1 MNRTSPM
8 KRLLLHGVSVACL
21 FCLSLEL
28 YAAQEEKI
36 IFSYSSRDFSV
47 LPAHV
52 AVTKGFFKDEGFEPV
67 MVQMRP
73 PVAGPALMNGEIHY
87 TLTFGSMLNA
97 IRS

>member
-1 MNRTSPM
+1 MFVNSRHAIKPSLF
-8 KRLLLHGVSVACL
+8 LLVAHL
-21 FCLSLEL
+21 LSLSSFSF
-28 YAAQEEKI
+28 AAQEEKI

-47 LPAHV
+47 LPVHV

-87 TLTFGSMLNA
+87 TMTFGSMLNA
-97 IRS
+97 IMQ